1 MVQGRAA
8 PRLNGSPWSAH
19 GLVFAENTFQAAG
32 FLEFE
37 LLSMVRD
44 ATEMSRSEPCYQ
56 GIREDDKAGAAVGY
70 KERQSS
76 CG

>member
-1 MVQGRAA
+1 MAQGGAA

-19 GLVFAENTFQAAG
+19 GLVFAENAFQEAE
-32 FLEFE
+32 FLE

-44 ATEMSRSEPCYQ
+44 ATKMSRSEPCYQ
-56 GIREDDKAGAAVGY
+56 GIEEDSKAVAAVGY
-70 KERQSS
+70 RERQSI